1 MMNMRAGLSYIL
13 VAAAFAA
20 GPAGAAELP
29 PGFGAQVESVY
40 PSVEALYI
48 DLHRNPELSMNE
60 HATAR
65 KLADRV
71 RALGYEVTT
80 GVGGTGVVALLRNGP
95 GPTVMLR
102 TEMDALPVLEKTGLP
117 FASTVMAKNPAGQS
131 VPVMHACGHDLH
143 MSAWYGTAQL
153 MASNRKAWSGT
164 LMLVGQPAE
173 ETVEGAAAMLKDGLF
188 TRFPKP
194 DYALSMHD
202 DPFVSVG
209 QIGYH
214 AGHFRA
220 SVDNLNIRI
229 FGRGG
234 HGAGPQETRD
244 PIVLAARIVLALQ
257 TLVSRESDPFDPVV
271 LTVGSIH
278 GGTRPNIIPDEVR
291 LELTVRAMKEEVRKR
306 VLASIAREVKGEAL
320 AAGAGKEP
328 LLEVVESVPPLYN
341 DPELTGLAVA
351 ALRRTLG
358 ERNVVDMGQRMAGED
373 FTYFGLAGV
382 KALILHVGA
391 VPAERQEAARKSGIP
406 LPIPHSPLWAPDY
419 QPTLKVAMT
428 AQSAILVD
436 LLQRGNGGR
445 GAAAAGRAGTP

>member
-1 MMNMRAGLSYIL
+1 MNVRVPVLQSL
-13 VAAAFAA
+13 FAA
-20 GPAGAAELP
+20 LLAAGAAGAADLP

-40 PSVEALYI
+40 PSVEALYF
-48 DLHRNPELSMNE
+48 DLHRTPELAMNE
-60 HATAR
+60 HATAK

-71 RALGYEVTT
+71 RALGYDVTT
-80 GVGGTGVVALLRNGP
+80 GIGGTGVVALLRNGP

-117 FASTVMAKNPAGQS
+117 FASTVVARNAAGQE

-153 MASNRKAWSGT
+153 MADNRKAWSGT

-173 ETVEGAAAMLKDGLF
+173 ETAAGAAAMLKDGLF

-202 DPFVSVG
+202 DPFVGVG

-220 SVDNLNIRI
+220 SVDSVNITI

-234 HGAGPQETRD
+234 HGAAPQETRD
-244 PIVLAARIVLALQ
+244 PIVIAARLVLALQ

-271 LTVGSIH
+271 VTVGSIH

-291 LELTVRAMKEEVRKR
+291 LELTVRAMKEEVRRR
-306 VLASIAREVKGEAL
+306 VLASIAREARGEAM
-320 AAGAGKEP
+320 AAGADKAP
-328 LLEVVESVPPLYN
+328 LVEVVESLPPVYN
-341 DPELTGLAVA
+341 DPELTGLAVT

-358 ERNVVDMGQRMAGED
+358 ERNVIDMGQRLAGDD

-382 KALILHVGA
+382 QALVLHVGA
-391 VPAERQEAARKSGIP
+391 VPLERQEAARKSGIP

-419 QPTLKVAMT
+419 QPTLKTAMT

-436 LLQRGNGGR
+436 LLQRGNAGR

>member
-1 MMNMRAGLSYIL
+1 MKRATVLQL
-13 VAAAFAA
+13 LFAAAIGAGAA
-20 GPAGAAELP
+20 SAAELP
-29 PGFGAQVESVY
+29 SGFGAQVESVY

-60 HATAR
+60 HETAR

-117 FASTVMAKNPAGQS
+117 FASTVVVRNAAGQN

-143 MSAWYGTAQL
+143 MSAWYGTARL
-153 MASNRKAWSGT
+153 MADNRKAWSGT

-202 DPFVSVG
+202 DPIVTLG

-220 SVDNLNIRI
+220 SVDSVNITI
-229 FGRGG
+229 LGRGG
-234 HGAGPQETRD
+234 HGSAPQDVRD
-244 PIVLAARIVLALQ
+244 PVVIAARIVLALQ
-257 TLVSRESDPFDPVV
+257 TLVSRENDPFDPVV

-291 LELTVRAMKEEVRKR
+291 LELTVRAMKEEVRRR
-306 VLASIAREVKGEAL
+306 VLASIAREVKGEAM
-320 AAGAGKEP
+320 AAGADKEP
-328 LLEVVESVPPLYN
+328 LVEVVESVPPVYN
-341 DPELTGLAVA
+341 DLELTGLAVA
-351 ALRRTLG
+351 ALQRALG
-358 ERNVVDMGQRMAGED
+358 GRNVIDMGQRMAGDD
-373 FTYFGLAGV
+373 FTYYGLAGV
-382 KALILHVGA
+382 KTLVLHVGA
-391 VPAERQEAARKSGIP
+391 VPLVRQEAARKSGIP
-406 LPIPHSPLWAPDY
+406 VPVPHSPLWAPDY
-419 QPTLKVAMT
+419 KPALRVAMT
-428 AQSAILVD
+428 AQSAILID
-436 LLQRGNGGR
+436 LLQREKAGR
-445 GAAAAGRAGTP
+445 GAAAAGRAGAP